1 MKITK
6 QTTIREILKIIPDSV
21 IFLKSAGLD
30 CFGCE
35 GGSEESLEKV
45 MQEKDRDEKAI
56 NTLLDRINQLKVE
69 KEKEKIPTPAEK
81 DFKVEEIQE
90 GNKKYYRL
98 AGLLFSENAH
108 QNLHQLAT
116 GKGLRMRMETGGCS
130 GFKYNYDFFDD
141 PLEDEKVYKFSST
154 IAIFMND
161 LTFSKLHGSI
171 IDFQLGLHGSGLKII
186 NPNIKRTCS
195 CGTSFGF

>member
-6 QTTIREILKIIPDSV
+6 DTTVKEILKIVPDSV

-35 GGSEESLEKV
+35 GGSEKTLAEE
-45 MQEKDRDEKAI
+45 MQHRDEKAI
-56 NTLLDRINQLKVE
+56 NALLDRINQLKAE
-69 KEKEKIPTPAEK
+69 KEQEQTPVPTEK
-81 DFKVEEIQE
+81 DFKAEEILE
-90 GNKKYYRL
+90 GNKRYYRL
-98 AGLLFSENAH
+98 AGLLFSENAY
-108 QNLHQLAT
+108 QNLHNLKT

-130 GFKYNYDFFDD
+130 GFKYNYDFFDQ
-141 PLEDEKVYKFSST
+141 PLEDENAYELSETLS
-154 IAIFMND
+154 IFMND
-161 LTFSKLHGSI
+161 LTFAKLHGSI

>member
-6 QTTIREILKIIPDSV
+6 ETTVKEILKMVPDSV

-45 MQEKDRDEKAI
+45 MQEKNRDEKAI
-56 NTLLDRINQLKVE
+56 NMLLDRINQLKAE
-69 KEKEKIPTPAEK
+69 KEKEKTPTPEEK
-81 DFKVEEIQE
+81 DFIVEEVHE

-98 AGLLFSENAH
+98 AGMLFSENAY
-108 QNLHQLAT
+108 QNLHNLKA
-116 GKGLRMRMETGGCS
+116 GKGLRMRVETGGCS
-130 GFKYNYDFFDD
+130 GFKYNYDFFDE
-141 PLEDEKVYKFSST
+141 PLEDEKVYKLST
-154 IAIFMND
+154 EIVIFMNE

-186 NPNIKRTCS
+186 NPNIKRSCS